1 MMYMST
7 KERILEYLR
16 LIRPQSAAH
25 TAVFPIIAALIMN
38 ERDLIS
44 LFVLFL
50 IGMFGHINGYVL
62 NDYKDIELDRKVS
75 ELKKKPLVKGII
87 PKSHAV
93 FVIIFTLFCSYF
105 LTIIFFFSIIPLV
118 LLTLSAIFSGIY
130 NVYGK
135 KFPGSDFI
143 LATSMVLLFFFGAS
157 TVSLQFTVVL
167 YIIASILFVEA
178 VFASVVE
185 GGIKDADHDFLGNV
199 KTLVTVMG
207 VKVKDK
213 KLHLTTPFII
223 FAYIFRI
230 CYFGLVIL
238 LGFQPEINIWNSG
251 NIILLIIVFI
261 LLILVTLTFYKF
273 MSLNHKTHDRSKIKK
288 MYAGINVVNIG
299 LIFVM
304 LYPMFGT
311 IIVLSLLILP
321 LTWYIVINTILYGK
335 ALQPWS

>member
-1 MMYMST
+1 V
-7 KERILEYLR
+7 E
-16 LIRPQSAAH
+16 
-25 TAVFPIIAALIMN
+25 
-38 ERDLIS
+38 
-44 LFVLFL
+44 
-50 IGMFGHINGYVL
+50 
-62 NDYKDIELDRKVS
+62 
-75 ELKKKPLVKGII
+75 
-87 PKSHAV
+87 
-93 FVIIFTLFCSYF
+93 
-105 LTIIFFFSIIPLV
+105 
-118 LLTLSAIFSGIY
+118 
-130 NVYGK
+130 
-135 KFPGSDFI
+135 FPGSDFI

-230 CYFGLVIL
+230 CYFGLIIL

-251 NIILLIIVFI
+251 NIILLVIVFI
-261 LLILVTLTFYKF
+261 LLILVALLFYKF
-273 MSLNHKTHDRSKIKK
+273 LSLNHKTHDRSIIKK

-311 IIVLSLLILP
+311 IIVLSLLMLP